1 MPNTTQLNETWLSK
15 TNGIFNIAVNYVSQ
29 MDITSTI
36 ENSSRTTNTLKAL
49 KPHQFEEQQEL
60 TLENQS

>member
-1 MPNTTQLNETWLSK
+1 
-15 TNGIFNIAVNYVSQ
+15 